1 MMRSTLTIDP
11 DVEQLL
17 REAVAQT
24 KKPYKVVVNEALRR
38 GLSVAEPA
46 PTRPFKV
53 EALALGWNATLDPTG
68 FNRLLDQLAVESFAD
83 MQKAS
88 VQAPSQSLAPEQ

>member
-17 REAVAQT
+17 RDAVAQT
-24 KKPYKVVVNEALRR
+24 RKPYKVVVNEALRR

-53 EALALGWNATLDPTG
+53 EPLALGWNATLDPTG
-68 FNRLLDQLAVESFAD
+68 FNRLLDQLAVEDLAEV
-83 MQKAS
+83 QKALPPKIP
-88 VQAPSQSLAPEQ
+88 QQ

>member
-11 DVEQLL
+11 DVQQLL
-17 REAVAQT
+17 RDAMAQT

-46 PTRPFKV
+46 QTRPFKL
-53 EALALGWNATLDPTG
+53 EPLALGWNATLDPTG
-68 FNRLLDQLAVESFAD
+68 FNRVLDQLAVESFAD
-83 MQKAS
+83 VQKAS
-88 VQAPSQSLAPEQ
+88 APSACRSTDPKQ

>member
-1 MMRSTLTIDP
+1 MRSTLTIDP

-17 REAVAQT
+17 RDAVAQT
-24 KKPYKVVVNEALRR
+24 RKPYKVVVNEALRR

-46 PTRPFKV
+46 PARPFKV
-53 EALALGWNATLDPTG
+53 EPLSLGWNETLDPTG

-83 MQKAS
+83 AQKRS
-88 VQAPSQSLAPEQ
+88 RQ